1 LPRLSCAVRQEGK
14 KALKAGTLETVVE
27 TMAAEEATDPD
38 FVRDVL
44 MTYRYF
50 TTGDELLKRL
60 LERFSYRFEA
70 PPATGY
76 GAATIKPS
84 NIPLRYASGPWR
96 ALVWAG
102 GAATLTHLR
111 PHALALTPRGALH
124 PSAWSMRCAGG

>member
-1 LPRLSCAVRQEGK
+1 MCSVHQEGK

-60 LERFSYRFEA
+60 LERFSHRFEV

-76 GAATIKPS
+76 GAATLKPS
-84 NIPLRYASGPWR
+84 NIPLRYLGRSVR
-96 ALVWAG
+96 MFV
-102 GAATLTHLR
+102 
-111 PHALALTPRGALH
+111 
-124 PSAWSMRCAGG
+124 